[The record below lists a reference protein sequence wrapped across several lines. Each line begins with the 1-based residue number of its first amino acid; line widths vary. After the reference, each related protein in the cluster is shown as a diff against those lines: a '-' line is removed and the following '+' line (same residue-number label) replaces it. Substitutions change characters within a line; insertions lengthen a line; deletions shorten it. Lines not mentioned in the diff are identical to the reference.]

1 MNKTDIIGCHFS
13 MMNGIIEG
21 ISMRIFY
28 LLLSEE
34 LRHFPFYVFNDL
46 NFQFSE
52 KYFLNSVYNVY
63 FSPSKHNVRD

>member
-34 LRHFPFYVFNDL
+34 LWDFPFYVFYDL
-46 NFQFSE
+46 KNLTFQFSE
-52 KYFLNSVYNVY
+52 MNQKYFLNSVYKV
-63 FSPSKHNVRD
+63 

>member
-34 LRHFPFYVFNDL
+34 LWDFLFYVFYDL
-46 NFQFSE
+46 KNLTFQFSE
-52 KYFLNSVYNVY
+52 MNQKYFLNSVYKV
-63 FSPSKHNVRD
+63 

>member
-34 LRHFPFYVFNDL
+34 LWNFSFYVFYDL
-46 NFQFSE
+46 KNLTFQFSE
-52 KYFLNSVYNVY
+52 MNQKYFLNSVYKV
-63 FSPSKHNVRD
+63 